1 MRYRFGPF
9 LLSPARRVLCRQD
22 QVIRIIPRYFD
33 LLLLLVEERH
43 RAVSRQEIFDRV
55 WADVVV
61 SDGALTQAIRT
72 IRRTLGDGSQA
83 SQFIRTVSRHGYQF
97 VGVDVVL
104 EPDEGPL
111 PSREAAV
118 DLPPGHASGAPGD
131 ERERLLS
138 VLLRVGANARATED
152 ERYDAAVSL
161 HELGTA
167 EALDRLGDRP
177 GHEEARAILRDA
189 RWDAPGAGPVP
200 LISAHGRLRAIA
212 DVVRLRARHAARL
225 ASARWL
231 KATLC
236 GTVAGI
242 VAGLI
247 GAIALGLVPGARLD
261 AGVMIALSVIGGGA
275 GALGAA
281 GIGGGLA
288 TAETLARSAR
298 AVALTAAGG
307 AGGAIAGALAH
318 AATIA
323 VLHHVFGRDV
333 PNLGGVGE
341 GLILGSVLG
350 CGYALATR
358 RLLQGGMAAPR
369 GGARWRVAAVTG
381 MVAGVTGAVLGATG
395 WSMVATSLDSIAG
408 VFAGSSVGLDQF
420 AFLLGEDSLRPV
432 TRTIVSGFE
441 GFMLGAGIAY
451 GLTHRPR
458 GKLP

>member
-9 LLSPARRVLCRQD
+9 LLSPARRVLCRHD

-33 LLLLLVEERH
+33 LLLVLIEERH

-97 VGVDVVL
+97 VAADVVL
-104 EPDEGPL
+104 EPDDEPL
-111 PSREAAV
+111 PVRAVSAEPSRVEADAV
-118 DLPPGHASGAPGD
+118 VARVD

-138 VLLRVGANARATED
+138 VLLRNGANARATED

-167 EALDRLGDRP
+167 EALEGLGDRP

-189 RWDAPGAGPVP
+189 RWDAPGAGAVP
-200 LISAHGRLRAIA
+200 LISAHGRVRAIA
-212 DVVRLRARHAARL
+212 DVVRLRVRHAAKL
-225 ASARWL
+225 APVRWL
-231 KATLC
+231 KATLG
-236 GTVAGI
+236 GTVAGV
-242 VAGLI
+242 VAGVV

-261 AGVMIALSVIGGGA
+261 AGVIIALSVIGGGA

-323 VLHHVFGRDV
+323 ILHHVFGRDV

-341 GLILGSVLG
+341 GAILGGVLG
-350 CGYALATR
+350 FGYALATR
-358 RLLQGGMAAPR
+358 RLAQGGMAAPR
-369 GGARWRVAAVTG
+369 GGARWRVAAITG
-381 MVAGVTGAVLGATG
+381 AVAGVTGALLGATG
-395 WSMVATSLDSIAG
+395 WSMVATSLDSVAG

-420 AFLLGEDSLRPV
+420 AALLGEGNLRPF

-451 GLTHRPR
+451 GLTYRPR
-458 GKLP
+458 S

>member
-1 MRYRFGPF
+1 VRYRFGPF

-111 PSREAAV
+111 PSREVTAELSLA
-118 DLPPGHASGAPGD
+118 GANPAGTPTD

-138 VLLRVGANARATED
+138 VLLREGVHARATED

-167 EALDRLGDRP
+167 EALERLGDRP

-200 LISAHGRLRAIA
+200 LISAHGRLTAIA

-231 KATLC
+231 KATLA
-236 GTVAGI
+236 GAVAGV

-261 AGVMIALSVIGGGA
+261 AGLMITLSVIGGGA

-341 GLILGSVLG
+341 GVILGSVLG

-381 MVAGVTGAVLGATG
+381 MVAGATGAVLGATG

-420 AFLLGEDSLRPV
+420 AFLLGENSLRPV

-458 GKLP
+458 A

>member
-1 MRYRFGPF
+1 VRYRFGPF
-9 LLSPARRVLCRQD
+9 LLSPARRVLCRED
-22 QVIRIIPRYFD
+22 QVIRIIPRYLD

-83 SQFIRTVSRHGYQF
+83 SLFIRTVSRHGYQF
-97 VGVDVVL
+97 VGADVVL
-104 EPDEGPL
+104 EPDDGPL
-111 PSREAAV
+111 PSKEVAPEVAVVAAR
-118 DLPPGHASGAPGD
+118 PGD
-131 ERERLLS
+131 AAAAERERLLG
-138 VLLRVGANARATED
+138 VLLRDGANARATED

-167 EALDRLGDRP
+167 EALARLDERP

-200 LISAHGRLRAIA
+200 LISAHGRVRAIA
-212 DVVRLRARHAARL
+212 DVVRLRVRHAARL

-231 KATLC
+231 KATIGGAAAGL
-236 GTVAGI
+236 VAGA
-242 VAGLI
+242 V
-247 GAIALGLVPGARLD
+247 GAIAFGRGPVGRMDLGLV
-261 AGVMIALSVIGGGA
+261 IALTVIGAGA

-307 AGGAIAGALAH
+307 IGGGITGALAH
-318 AATIA
+318 AATVAI
-323 VLHHVFGRDV
+323 LHHVFGRDV
-333 PNLGGVGE
+333 PNVGGASE
-341 GLILGSVLG
+341 GLILGGVLG

-358 RLLQGGMAAPR
+358 RLAQGGMAAPR
-369 GGARWRVAAVTG
+369 GSARRRVAAITG
-381 MVAGVTGAVLGATG
+381 LVAGATGAILGATG
-395 WSMVATSLDSIAG
+395 WSMVAISLDSIAN
-408 VFAGSSVGLDQF
+408 VFAGSSVGLDRF
-420 AFLLGEDSLRPV
+420 VAVVGDDRLRMV
-432 TRTIVSGFE
+432 VRTIVSAFE

-458 GKLP
+458 S

>member
-1 MRYRFGPF
+1 VRYRFGPF

-22 QVIRIIPRYFD
+22 KVIPIIPRYFD

-43 RAVSRQEIFDRV
+43 RAVSRHEIFDRV

-83 SQFIRTVSRHGYQF
+83 SLFIRTVSRHGYQF
-97 VGVDVVL
+97 VGADVVL
-104 EPDEGPL
+104 EPDDGPL
-111 PSREAAV
+111 PARESPV
-118 DLPPGHASGAPGD
+118 EPSPVGANVTDAPAN

-138 VLLRVGANARATED
+138 VLLRSGANARATEE

-167 EALDRLGDRP
+167 EALERLDDRP

-200 LISAHGRLRAIA
+200 LISAHGRIRAIA
-212 DVVRLRARHAARL
+212 DVVRLRLRHAARL
-225 ASARWL
+225 ASLRWL
-231 KATLC
+231 KATLS
-236 GTVAGI
+236 GALAGVVAG
-242 VAGLI
+242 VI
-247 GAIALGLVPGARLD
+247 GAIAFGLGPVARMDLGLV
-261 AGVMIALSVIGGGA
+261 VALSVIGAGA

-307 AGGAIAGALAH
+307 LGGGVAGALAH
-318 AATIA
+318 SATIA
-323 VLHHVFGRDV
+323 ILHHVFGRDV
-333 PNLGGVGE
+333 PNIGGAGEGVVLGGV
-341 GLILGSVLG
+341 IG
-350 CGYALATR
+350 CGYALATA
-358 RLLQGGMAAPR
+358 RLAQGGMAAPR
-369 GGARWRVAAVTG
+369 GTARWRVAAI
-381 MVAGVTGAVLGATG
+381 TGAVTGITGAILGATG
-395 WSMVATSLDSIAG
+395 WAMVATSLDSIAN

-420 AFLLGEDSLRPV
+420 VAIVGDDRLRSAV
-432 TRTIVSGFE
+432 RTIVSGFE

-458 GKLP
+458 T

>member
-1 MRYRFGPF
+1 VRYRFGPF
-9 LLSPARRVLCRQD
+9 LLSPARRVLCRHD
-22 QVIRIIPRYFD
+22 QEIRIIPRYFD

-97 VGVDVVL
+97 VAADVVL
-104 EPDEGPL
+104 EPDDEPL
-111 PSREAAV
+111 PAKAVPAEPSRVEADAAV
-118 DLPPGHASGAPGD
+118 APVD
-131 ERERLLS
+131 ELERLLS
-138 VLLRVGANARATED
+138 VLLRNGANARATED

-167 EALDRLGDRP
+167 EALGRLGDRP

-200 LISAHGRLRAIA
+200 LISAHGRVRAIA
-212 DVVRLRARHAARL
+212 DVVRLRVRHAARL

-231 KATLC
+231 KATLG
-236 GTVAGI
+236 GTVAG
-242 VAGLI
+242 VTAGMI
-247 GAIALGLVPGARLD
+247 GAIALGLMPGARPD

-298 AVALTAAGG
+298 AAALTAAGG

-323 VLHHVFGRDV
+323 ILHHVFGRDV
-333 PNLGGVGE
+333 PNVGGAGE
-341 GLILGSVLG
+341 GAILGSVLG
-350 CGYALATR
+350 FGYALATR
-358 RLLQGGMAAPR
+358 RLAQGGMAAPR
-369 GGARWRVAAVTG
+369 GVARWRVAAITG
-381 MVAGVTGAVLGATG
+381 AVAGATGAVLGATG
-395 WSMVATSLDSIAG
+395 WSMVAASLDSVAG

-420 AFLLGEDSLRPV
+420 ASLLGEDSLRPV

-458 GKLP
+458 T

>member
-22 QVIRIIPRYFD
+22 KVIPIIPRYFD

-43 RAVSRQEIFDRV
+43 RAVSRHEIFDRV

-83 SQFIRTVSRHGYQF
+83 SLFIRTVSRHGYQF
-97 VGVDVVL
+97 VGADVVL
-104 EPDEGPL
+104 EPDDGPL
-111 PSREAAV
+111 PARESPV
-118 DLPPGHASGAPGD
+118 EPSPVGANVTDAPAD

-138 VLLRVGANARATED
+138 VLLRSGANARATEE

-167 EALDRLGDRP
+167 EALERLDDRP

-200 LISAHGRLRAIA
+200 LISAHGRIRAIA
-212 DVVRLRARHAARL
+212 DVVRLRLRHAARL
-225 ASARWL
+225 ASLRWL
-231 KATLC
+231 KATLS
-236 GTVAGI
+236 GALAGVVAG
-242 VAGLI
+242 VI
-247 GAIALGLVPGARLD
+247 GAIAFGLGPVARMDPGLV
-261 AGVMIALSVIGGGA
+261 VALSVIGAGA

-307 AGGAIAGALAH
+307 LGGGVAGALAH
-318 AATIA
+318 SATIA
-323 VLHHVFGRDV
+323 ILHHVFGRDV
-333 PNLGGVGE
+333 PNIGGAGEGVVLGGV
-341 GLILGSVLG
+341 IG
-350 CGYALATR
+350 CGYALATA
-358 RLLQGGMAAPR
+358 RLAQGGMAAPR
-369 GGARWRVAAVTG
+369 GTARWRVAAI
-381 MVAGVTGAVLGATG
+381 TGAVTGLTGAILGATG
-395 WSMVATSLDSIAG
+395 WAMVATSLDSIAN

-420 AFLLGEDSLRPV
+420 VAIVGDDRLRSAV
-432 TRTIVSGFE
+432 RTIVSGFE

-458 GKLP
+458 T

>member
-1 MRYRFGPF
+1 VRYRFGPF
-9 LLSPARRVLCRQD
+9 LLSPARRVLCRHD
-22 QVIRIIPRYFD
+22 QEIRIIPRYFD

-97 VGVDVVL
+97 VAADVVL
-104 EPDEGPL
+104 EPDDEPL
-111 PSREAAV
+111 PAKAVPAEPSRVEADAAV
-118 DLPPGHASGAPGD
+118 APVD
-131 ERERLLS
+131 ELERLLS
-138 VLLRVGANARATED
+138 VLLRNGANARATED

-167 EALDRLGDRP
+167 EALERLGDRP

-200 LISAHGRLRAIA
+200 LISAHGRVRAIA
-212 DVVRLRARHAARL
+212 DVVRLRVRHAARL

-231 KATLC
+231 KATLG
-236 GTVAGI
+236 GTVAG
-242 VAGLI
+242 VTAGMI
-247 GAIALGLVPGARLD
+247 GAIALGLVPGARPD

-298 AVALTAAGG
+298 AAALTAAGG

-323 VLHHVFGRDV
+323 ILHHVFGRDV
-333 PNLGGVGE
+333 PNVGGAGE
-341 GLILGSVLG
+341 GAILGSVLG
-350 CGYALATR
+350 FGYALATR
-358 RLLQGGMAAPR
+358 RLAQGGMAAPR
-369 GGARWRVAAVTG
+369 GVARWRVAAITG
-381 MVAGVTGAVLGATG
+381 AVAGATGAVLGATG
-395 WSMVATSLDSIAG
+395 WSMVAASLDSVAG

-420 AFLLGEDSLRPV
+420 ASLLGEDSLRPV

-458 GKLP
+458 T